1 MTHPSNYRHCASDSD
16 SMAFRETKRKCD
28 CSSHTAHDF
37 TCNQSYRID
46 ASNIWTWLHPQFNQL
61 SMNNNCRRCYYFSS
75 LFQNE
80 KDLFLC
86 VRALN
91 TYLLT
96 SLPWPISC
104 FFLITLDQCNTL
116 SFSFHLIY
124 CICISYVNPKS
135 THTPKQIILKRL
147 RRRKTIGIVVRL
159 TFSKIPEPEIY
170 LQKQHSKPA
179 GFLSNNGS
187 HYFSI
192 NFSNSRPTS

>member
-1 MTHPSNYRHCASDSD
+1 
-16 SMAFRETKRKCD
+16 
-28 CSSHTAHDF
+28 
-37 TCNQSYRID
+37 
-46 ASNIWTWLHPQFNQL
+46 
-61 SMNNNCRRCYYFSS
+61 MNNNCRRCYYFSS

-104 FFLITLDQCNTL
+104 FFLITLDQCDTL

-135 THTPKQIILKRL
+135 THTPKQIILIRL

-159 TFSKIPEPEIY
+159 TFSKIREPEIY

-192 NFSNSRPTS
+192 NFSNFRPTS